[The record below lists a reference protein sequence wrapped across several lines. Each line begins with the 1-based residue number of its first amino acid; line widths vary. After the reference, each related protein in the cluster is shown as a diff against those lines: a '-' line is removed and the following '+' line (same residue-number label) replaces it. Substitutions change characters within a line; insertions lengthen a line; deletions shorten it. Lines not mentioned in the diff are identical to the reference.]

1 MLTHAHIDHIG
12 YLPRLVKDGF
22 RGPIY
27 ATHPTVEL
35 ADTLLRDT
43 ANDITYLTFEGRAVG
58 DFTNAD
64 FQYQNLSD
72 TWVAFDTI

>member
-1 MLTHAHIDHIG
+1 MSGNVSLNTDAG
-12 YLPRLVKDGF
+12 LSLVTSDSN
-22 RGPIY
+22 
-27 ATHPTVEL
+27 
-35 ADTLLRDT
+35 TLLRDT